1 MNDTTIYP
9 RKGKKG
15 ITLYTTT
22 NNGTP
27 IPYRKSTKITIPVS
41 EWDFKKNWVK
51 NTYHNKL
58 QFEKEINEILN
69 RTKAQTKGVYFGD
82 ESIDF
87 ISFIENRI
95 KESQSVREISKGKY
109 RIYKNNIEWV
119 IQNEL
124 KRKNLTISELRNP
137 EILRKIKL
145 GLRINRKTPIKSKSD
160 TAFVDSVKAFARE
173 IEYWNTMSETQ
184 YPINT
189 NILLTDLPKKSS
201 KPAIIM
207 SQEQIIQ
214 FSQVTGLNPSQKL
227 AQSIFMFQYLSGG
240 LRVYDVLL
248 LTNKSFKKDYLVIQ
262 TNKQRV
268 HLKIPY
274 TLELLQLLEFKY
286 HKELSDSFSQFNFT
300 NISIS
305 ADLLKQLVPICRN
318 WMYEVNGFN
327 DFQHHLNLSLAE
339 NKKSTKRISALLELS
354 KIVEAQ
360 IIDVFVKKISQLEE
374 DFVFPRLRMNDF
386 KSVMGDTTKF
396 TTRQNQIAHNARQC
410 HINALKRICIEYG
423 FPKLSGHS
431 PRHCY
436 AHQLCENG
444 YNIREIQEVLA
455 HKSEKTTLVYIN
467 GRHPKSGSIKTVAE
481 VNQRYKIQKALM
493 G

>member
-1 MNDTTIYP
+1 MNETNIYT

-15 ITLYTTT
+15 ITIYTSTL
-22 NNGTP
+22 NGTP
-27 IPYRKSTKITIPVS
+27 IPDRKSTKITLPVS

-87 ISFIENRI
+87 ITFIENRI
-95 KESQSVREISKGKY
+95 NNSQSVREISKGKY

-145 GLRINRKTPIKSKSD
+145 GLRINRKNPKKSKSD
-160 TAFVDSVKAFARE
+160 TSFVDSVKAFARE
-173 IEYWNTMSETQ
+173 IEYWNSMSETQ

-201 KPAIIM
+201 KPAIVM

-227 AQSIFMFQYLSGG
+227 AQSVFMFQYLSGG

-262 TNKQRV
+262 TNKLRV

-274 TLELLQLLEFKY
+274 TLELIQLLEFKY
-286 HKELSDSFSQFNFT
+286 QKELSDSFEQFKFS

-305 ADLLKQLVPICRN
+305 ADLMKQLIPIIRD
-318 WMYEVNGFN
+318 WMYEVNGFD
-327 DFQHHLNLSLAE
+327 DFQQHLNKSLTE
-339 NKKSTKRISALLELS
+339 SKKSTTKIKALLELS
-354 KIVEAQ
+354 RIVESQ
-360 IIDVFVKKISQLEE
+360 IIDVFIKSIGQLEE
-374 DFVFPRLRMNDF
+374 DFVFPRLRMTDF

-396 TTRQNQIAHNARQC
+396 NSRQNQLAHNARQC
-410 HINALKRICIEYG
+410 HNNALKRICDKFG

-436 AHQLCENG
+436 ANQLCENG
-444 YNIREIQEVLA
+444 YNIRQIQEVLA

-467 GRHPKSGSIKTVAE
+467 GRHPKSGSIKTVSE
-481 VNQRYKIQKALM
+481 INQQYKIQKALT